1 VPLASLIPGTMEFLE
16 NKYTKSPIDFIGDC
30 FTVLIM
36 LPVALII
43 AVLVGIYFGLKFPI
57 WWLQWKWR
65 NYKRSPIN
73 RDNKNFLF

>member
-1 VPLASLIPGTMEFLE
+1 MEFLE
-16 NKYTKSPIDFIGDC
+16 NKYTKSPIDIIGDC

>member
-1 VPLASLIPGTMEFLE
+1 MPLASLILGTMELPE
-16 NKYTKSPIDFIGDC
+16 GNHTKSALDWIGDT

-57 WWLQWKWR
+57 WWLMSKWKPF
-65 NYKRSPIN
+65 K
-73 RDNKNFLF
+73 